1 MSGEL
6 SHRVASTDPRLL
18 VPSGSSAPDRLV
30 LVDHWQFPASGPPL
44 ILALTR
50 DPENRWHVLPL
61 VDEAQGLRRAREGDG
76 WAAAAVE
83 LFVAGESEEAD
94 AGFVLR
100 REGAA
105 KAPDLGGYVSELRT
119 EASSVHEVVLVGDA
133 VRVRLDLLPAESH
146 LEAFDAVAHLREV
159 GFESVAKS
167 GGDLVWRGQD
177 QWVAPILGVGEPV
190 PGMPLDEA
198 FGRACTRHLRGGHDP
213 EPTLALTRGL
223 ARLVATLHLALATSS
238 ALRSEPI
245 HRVTEQDAATMLRT
259 ARDAV
264 SVAVTLTDEDTQQH
278 VRSRRNSVRMAFQPL
293 ADSEGS
299 ALLPAAPFTS
309 LQQALVS
316 EDDEESPVLDPLQL
330 TTAAPPRPAVADVAA
345 LLRSLNHVAHGAL
358 RRMVGGGES
367 VPVERVE
374 TWSSA
379 VRELL
384 LQEYLATL
392 AAAGRSELF
401 DERLLLGLEIQAEC
415 LALTYAA
422 RTLSTWSTVPNAG
435 ILELLPPD

>member
-1 MSGEL
+1 
-6 SHRVASTDPRLL
+6 
-18 VPSGSSAPDRLV
+18 
-30 LVDHWQFPASGPPL
+30 
-44 ILALTR
+44 
-50 DPENRWHVLPL
+50 
-61 VDEAQGLRRAREGDG
+61 
-76 WAAAAVE
+76 
-83 LFVAGESEEAD
+83 
-94 AGFVLR
+94 
-100 REGAA
+100 
-105 KAPDLGGYVSELRT
+105 
-119 EASSVHEVVLVGDA
+119 
-133 VRVRLDLLPAESH
+133 
-146 LEAFDAVAHLREV
+146 
-159 GFESVAKS
+159 
-167 GGDLVWRGQD
+167 
-177 QWVAPILGVGEPV
+177 
-190 PGMPLDEA
+190 
-198 FGRACTRHLRGGHDP
+198 
-213 EPTLALTRGL
+213 
-223 ARLVATLHLALATSS
+223 
-238 ALRSEPI
+238 
-245 HRVTEQDAATMLRT
+245 MLRT